1 VYVEVDNA
9 RVWVEDGGDG
19 PPILFL
25 HGGLGD
31 RRLFD
36 PQRRALADA
45 FRCVAYD
52 RGLWGRSET
61 PSRPVSF
68 VDEAVGVLDALE
80 IEQASLVGLSMG
92 GGLALDVAA
101 AHPDRVRAVVHVAGG
116 ASGMPVD
123 PYTPEQNEVFES
135 GTLAEKMAADFAV
148 WAPLGSDAFLEELW
162 LATPDAREL
171 PDDLELRQAPPLVPE
186 EIAQPTL
193 VVLARHDPPAQQA
206 VGRELARRLPGARL
220 AEVDSDH
227 YLTLREPELVT
238 GLIREFLA
246 V

>member
-1 VYVEVDNA
+1 MYVEVDNA
-9 RVWVEDGGDG
+9 RVWVEDEGDG

-36 PQRRALADA
+36 PQRRALAGE
-45 FRCVAYD
+45 FRCIAYD
-52 RGLWGRSET
+52 RRLWGRSET
-61 PSRPVSF
+61 PSTPSSF
-68 VDEAVGVLDALE
+68 VDEAVGVLDALGV
-80 IEQASLVGLSMG
+80 EQAALVGLSLG

-101 AHPDRVRAVVHVAGG
+101 AHPDRVTKVVHVAGG

-123 PYTPEQNEVFES
+123 PYTPEQSEIFES

-148 WAPLGSDAFLEELW
+148 WAPLGSEPLFEELW

-171 PDDLELRQAPPLVPE
+171 PDDLELRPAPPLVPE
-186 EIAQPTL
+186 QVARPTL
-193 VVLARHDPPAQQA
+193 VVVALHDPPAQQA
-206 VGRELARRLPGARL
+206 VGRELARRLPDARL
-220 AEVDSDH
+220 VEVDSDH

-246 V
+246 A